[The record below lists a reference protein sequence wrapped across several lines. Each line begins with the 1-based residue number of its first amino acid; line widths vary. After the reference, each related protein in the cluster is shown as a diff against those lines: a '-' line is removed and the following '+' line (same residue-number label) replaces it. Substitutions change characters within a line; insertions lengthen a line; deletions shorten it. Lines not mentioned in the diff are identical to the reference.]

1 MGSFPFPAAFESAP
15 TSPDLDE
22 VVLIQSRLSI
32 TFDLTTFC
40 THFPKKE
47 IPYKS
52 THIWNSKYKEK
63 EGTRKKNY

>member
-32 TFDLTTFC
+32 TFDLTTPC
-40 THFPKKE
+40 RHFLQRE
-47 IPYKS
+47 IFYKF

-63 EGTRKKNY
+63 EGTSKKNY

>member
-40 THFPKKE
+40 RHFQKRE
-47 IPYKS
+47 IPYKF
-52 THIWNSKYKEK
+52 THIWNTKYKEK
-63 EGTRKKNY
+63 EGRSTKHY